1 MKKLNIAF
9 IGVGSIA
16 KRHMGNLVAC
26 MGERGWDYQIDVVRS
41 GHGAGLDGTLAT
53 WIHGSYVYGEE
64 IPKDYDVVFVTN
76 PTALHYETIQKYAA
90 STKSMFIEKPVF
102 HHPNLDVGKLMLKE
116 DGIYYVACPLRYTG
130 VVQYL
135 KNHIGCSRVFSA
147 RAICSSY
154 LPEWRP
160 GTDYRTSYSAHKR
173 LGGGVSIDLIH
184 EWDYMSYLFGFPD
197 KVVNMRGTYSKLEID
212 SEDCSVYIAQSGTM
226 LYELHLDYFGR
237 GRMRQVEL
245 FLEGD
250 TVVGDLEK
258 AEVRFL
264 RSGKTI
270 SFQEQRNDSQK
281 REISNFL
288 DILEGT
294 AKNENSIETALK
306 VLKIAQGGEG

>member
-1 MKKLNIAF
+1 
-9 IGVGSIA
+9 
-16 KRHMGNLVAC
+16 
-26 MGERGWDYQIDVVRS
+26 
-41 GHGAGLDGTLAT
+41 
-53 WIHGSYVYGEE
+53 
-64 IPKDYDVVFVTN
+64 
-76 PTALHYETIQKYAA
+76 
-90 STKSMFIEKPVF
+90 
-102 HHPNLDVGKLMLKE
+102 
-116 DGIYYVACPLRYTG
+116 
-130 VVQYL
+130 
-135 KNHIGCSRVFSA
+135 
-147 RAICSSY
+147 
-154 LPEWRP
+154 
-160 GTDYRTSYSAHKR
+160 
-173 LGGGVSIDLIH
+173 
-184 EWDYMSYLFGFPD
+184 MSYLFGFPD